1 MIALVG
7 NPNCGKSALFNYL
20 TNSNQKVGN
29 FSGVTVFEKIGV
41 FKNIKIIDLPGIYS
55 LNPYTKEEKVTV
67 NYLKNNKIKLILNV
81 IDINYL
87 NRSLYLTSMLKKLNI
102 PMILVLA
109 KDDGLNK
116 TKIDIVLLEKELSLK
131 VIPISIFKNKNLDVL
146 KNTIEKSRDLPLKN
160 VDIKLNDKLKI
171 EDAYHKIDEITN
183 KVIIQNNKRG
193 IVNIIDNILL
203 NKYLSFIISV
213 IIMISIYY
221 ISIKLIGSILVNVAN
236 VGVEYL
242 ISLIE
247 KLVLKLNLGVILND
261 LIVNGIVKGISSIF
275 TFIPQIIVLMF
286 IFSVLEDTG
295 YTSRMALSVDIFL
308 RKIGLSS
315 KSFTS
320 LLLGNSCSALAIAST
335 RTIKNDLEKNRANL
349 LIPFIPCSAK
359 IPIILYFLKYYF
371 DNSFYIFLSF
381 YLIAIIIIII
391 LSFIFKTNKDND
403 YILEIPTLK
412 FPNLKLAI
420 KDTYNKTGSF
430 IKRICSI
437 ILLFS
442 IFNWFLL
449 SFDTNL
455 NYGCDITDSLLYFIS
470 SKISFLTIPFM
481 GINDPKIL
489 ISIISGILAKEQ
501 VVSTFDVL
509 NGSINKYNVYSF
521 ICFNLFTIPCLN
533 TLIAIKQES
542 GKKYLLLSIFLQVLI
557 SFFISTLIYRVMIWT
572 F

>member
-29 FSGVTVFEKIGV
+29 FSGVTVVEKIGK

-55 LNPYTKEEKVTV
+55 LNPYTNEEKVTV
-67 NYLKNNKIKLILNV
+67 DYLKANKIKFILNV

-87 NRSLYLTSMLKKLNI
+87 NRSLYLTSLLKNLNI
-102 PMILVLA
+102 PMILVLT

-116 TKIDIVLLEKELSLK
+116 TKIDIGLLEKELSLK
-131 VIPISIFKNKNLDVL
+131 VISISIFKNKNLDVL
-146 KNTIEKSRDLPLKN
+146 KNIIERNKNLKLKD
-160 VDIKLNDKLKI
+160 VLIKLNDEEKI
-171 EDAYHKIDEITN
+171 EDTYNKIDKITN
-183 KVIIQNNKRG
+183 KVIIENNKRG
-193 IVNIIDNILL
+193 LVNIIDNILL
-203 NKYLSFIISV
+203 NKYFSFIISV
-213 IIMISIYY
+213 ITMIFIYY
-221 ISIKLIGSILVNVAN
+221 VSIKLIGSILVNFIN

-247 KLVLKLNLGVILND
+247 NLVFKLNLGIILSD
-261 LIVNGIVKGISSIF
+261 LIVNGILKGISSIF

-286 IFSVLEDTG
+286 IFSILEDTG
-295 YTSRMALSVDIFL
+295 YTSRMALSVDTFL

-315 KSFTS
+315 KSFSS
-320 LLLGNSCSALAIAST
+320 LLLGNSCSALAITST
-335 RTIKNDLEKNRANL
+335 RTIKNDLERNRANL
-349 LIPFIPCSAK
+349 LISFIPCSAK

-371 DNSFYIFLSF
+371 NNSFLIFLSF
-381 YLIAIIIIII
+381 YVIAIIIIII
-391 LSFIFKTNKDND
+391 LSFIFKENKDND

-412 FPNLKLAI
+412 IPNIKLAI

-449 SFDTNL
+449 SFDISL

-481 GINDPKIL
+481 GVNNPKIL

-501 VVSTFDVL
+501 VVSTLGVL
-509 NGSINKYNVYSF
+509 NTSFNKYNIYSF

-533 TLIAIKQES
+533 TLFSIKQES

-557 SFFISTLIYRVMIWT
+557 SFLISTLIYRVMIWT